1 MTKSLMP
8 DAVIYFLDL
17 AALSTVIV
25 SSINLCFLV
34 LEVLEVSVIISD
46 AERFKLNATKI
57 VVDSMIFFIEISF
70 IAFYTRYMV
79 LYKVKYLLFK

>member
-8 DAVIYFLDL
+8 DAAIYFLDL
-17 AALSTVIV
+17 AALSVVIV

-34 LEVLEVSVIISD
+34 LEVLKVSVIISD
-46 AERFKLNATKI
+46 AERFKLSAAKI
-57 VVDSMIFFIEISF
+57 VVDSMIFFIKISF

-79 LYKVKYLLFK
+79 LYKVKYLPFK